1 MKHINI
7 VRFKVKLEHVNDYLE
22 ALTQQPVW
30 KGNIEGKT
38 IQTGENRF
46 CAYGLWE
53 SKEAM
58 DLEMD
63 SMVGWL
69 DTIRHMLDE
78 ITPEF
83 GVTDPVSGPVI
94 WER

>member
-1 MKHINI
+1 MKHVNI
-7 VRFKVKLEHVNDYLE
+7 VRFKVKLEHVNDYLK
-22 ALTQQPVW
+22 ALTEQPVW

-38 IQTGENRF
+38 IQTGENIF

-63 SMVGWL
+63 SMVEWL
-69 DTIRHMLDE
+69 GTIRHMLDE
-78 ITPEF
+78 ITPELV
-83 GVTDPVSGPVI
+83 VTDPVSGSVI